1 MTVTR
6 LQAALVPRVEPLRL
20 SLQAASDRM
29 QDSLIGGA
37 YSAIA
42 REAGDGAAAL
52 FLPDGRL
59 LAQARSL
66 PLLLGS
72 LIPAVAAVLQRFPAG
87 TMQEGD
93 GYLLNDPFAGG
104 THLPDLTLIRPI
116 FLDGEMIG
124 IAAASLHHQD
134 VGGITPGSIPPHA
147 TSIFQ
152 EGLRIPPMRSHR
164 NGVLDRQLEALL
176 VANSRT
182 PDLLL
187 GDLSSQWSATSLGS
201 RELQALAAREG
212 RSFGA
217 LCDALIMQAEALT
230 RQALLA
236 CPDGTGQWEDALDS
250 DGVGDDPV
258 PIRVTVEKRGDRL
271 RIDFTGSASQTRGPV
286 NAAPAAVLSAAL
298 YFMRSLAPDA
308 PNNAGCLAPLDLVL
322 PEGSVVNPRWPAA
335 VNARTGTVKLAC
347 NAIIGAWSSI
357 APAAATAANAGVAAV
372 IAFAGTGADGRSFAL
387 TEVMAS
393 GAGGHSGGPGT
404 SGISTDVSNARN
416 TPVEIIEARTP
427 IRIESYGL
435 AAGSGGAGRHRGGD
449 GLRRVY
455 CLTGGS
461 GMVSYRGE
469 RHCHAARGA
478 AGGAPGAVSRAWIE
492 RMDGRIETLGAK
504 AQFEW
509 AAGDRLHVETAGAGG
524 WGQPEGQQAEG
535 QQANASSEREG
546 D

>member
-1 MTVTR
+1 MNPAR
-6 LQAALVPRVEPLRL
+6 LPAALVPRAEPLRL
-20 SLQAASDRM
+20 SLQAAADRM

-72 LIPAVAAVLQRFPAG
+72 LIPAVAAVLARFPAVS
-87 TMQEGD
+87 MREGD

-104 THLPDLTLIRPI
+104 THLPDLTLIRPV
-116 FLDGEMIG
+116 FLGGELIG
-124 IAAASLHHQD
+124 FAAASLHHQD

-152 EGLRIPPMRSHR
+152 EGLRIPPMPSHR
-164 NGVLDRQLEALL
+164 NGLLDPQLEALL
-176 VANSRT
+176 AANSRT

-201 RELQALAAREG
+201 RELQQLALREG
-212 RSFGA
+212 AHFPA
-217 LCDALIMQAEALT
+217 LCDALIAQADILT

-236 CPDGTGQWEDALDS
+236 APDGTGRWEDALDS
-250 DGVGDDPV
+250 DGVGADPV

-271 RIDFTGSASQTRGPV
+271 RIDFTGSSPQTRGPV

-308 PNNAGCLAPLDLVL
+308 PNNAGCLAALDLVL
-322 PEGSVVNPRWPAA
+322 PEASVVNPHWPAA

-347 NAIIGAWSSI
+347 NAIIGAWSAI
-357 APAAATAANAGVAAV
+357 APETAAAANAGVAAV
-372 IAFAGTGADGRSFAL
+372 IAFAGTGPDGRSFAL
-387 TEVMAS
+387 TEVVAS
-393 GAGGHSGGPGT
+393 GAGGHAGGDGT
-404 SGISTDVSNARN
+404 GGISTDVSNARN
-416 TPVEIIEARTP
+416 TPVEIVEARTP
-427 IRIESYGL
+427 IRIEGYGL

-449 GLRRVY
+449 GLRRIY

-461 GMVSYRGE
+461 GTVSYRGE
-469 RHCHAARGA
+469 RHRQAARGA
-478 AGGAPGAVSRAWIE
+478 AGGAPGALSLAWIE
-492 RMDGRIETLGAK
+492 RADGRIETLGAK

-509 AAGDRLHVETAGAGG
+509 RAGDRLHVETAGAGG
-524 WGQPEGQQAEG
+524 WGQPEGRQAT
-535 QQANASSEREG
+535 ATSEG